1 MVAMI
6 NTVTMVT
13 VWSCLGTHLTTFDT
27 VDQSRLRVPLE
38 ASRADDSLWRQG
50 DGSDGFG
57 SMREHLFAGTT
68 FHHPTT
74 FWVFQI
80 LTSP

>member
-6 NTVTMVT
+6 NTITIVT
-13 VWSCLGTHLTTFDT
+13 VGSFLGTHLTAFDT
-27 VDQSRLRVPLE
+27 VDHSRVRVPLE
-38 ASRADDSLWRQG
+38 ASCADDSLWRQG

-57 SMREHLFAGTT
+57 SRREHLFAGTT

-74 FWVFQI
+74 FWIFQV